1 MMNSRNLEPG
11 IFKFVVIGGNEG
23 LLLLCII
30 PGIFSFSI
38 LNSFLFYSAELK
50 VDMDGL
56 AAYAKNV
63 FIRVIL

>member
-1 MMNSRNLEPG
+1 MRAY
-11 IFKFVVIGGNEG
+11 
-23 LLLLCII
+23 C
-30 PGIFSFSI
+30 SFASFLASFLFLF